1 LGTINSNVDNYV
13 LTATGTAGTIQ
24 GEANFTFNGTTAR
37 IGIGSAG
44 ALGVGT
50 AAATPTTDGLIRA
63 TNDVIAY
70 FSSDKRLKTNVVPL
84 SNPLE
89 KVNKIG
95 GYEFDWIVKE
105 GIHENEGHDIGVI
118 AQEVESVLP
127 EVVTTRN
134 NGFKAVKYEKLVALL
149 IECVKE
155 QNKEIDSL
163 KKHIGYPSS
172 DTE

>member
-1 LGTINSNVDNYV
+1 M
-13 LTATGTAGTIQ
+13 
-24 GEANFTFNGTTAR
+24 
-37 IGIGSAG
+37 
-44 ALGVGT
+44 
-50 AAATPTTDGLIRA
+50 
-63 TNDVIAY
+63 IAY
-70 FSSDKRLKTNVVPL
+70 YSSDKRLKTNVVPL

-118 AQEVESVLP
+118 AQEVEAVLP